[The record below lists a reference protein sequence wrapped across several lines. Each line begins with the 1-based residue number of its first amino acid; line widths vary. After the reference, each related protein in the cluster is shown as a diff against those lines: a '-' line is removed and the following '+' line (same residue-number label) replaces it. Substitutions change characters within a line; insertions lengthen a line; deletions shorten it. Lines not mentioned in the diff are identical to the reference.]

1 MQGRRQTA
9 EANQASTPIMVGEG
23 RRRRTRIGARGM
35 RGGTGPAM
43 NDIVTLLPYIDQS
56 TSLGFAVL
64 IWLEIRSLRRESMA
78 LLNRLDERV
87 K

>member
-1 MQGRRQTA
+1 V
-9 EANQASTPIMVGEG
+9 SV
-23 RRRRTRIGARGM
+23 
-35 RGGTGPAM
+35 
-43 NDIVTLLPYIDQS
+43 DILSILPYIDQS